1 MIWFYYFKLI
11 LVASLKINTKPD
23 KHMCHDKGRMSINCF
38 GYLRYRHFY
47 LWGESSVCWNYNI
60 YC

>member
-23 KHMCHDKGRMSINCF
+23 KHMRHDKGRMSINCF

-47 LWGESSVCWNYNI
+47 L
-60 YC
+60 